1 VKKSGLLFLFFL
13 LFLCPFTRAQSAISL
28 SEDVFMALQQT
39 NNGEGK
45 VLIHQDP
52 RISELVNRHILR
64 NKRSGGI
71 DGYRIRIFSDI
82 GPRAR
87 QASDETKARF
97 FEIFPEID
105 IYREYDSPYFKVYVG
120 DYRTKNEAIKDF
132 KRIRRYFPAA
142 FIVPDKINYPDFE
155 NE

>member
-1 VKKSGLLFLFFL
+1 MLKG
-13 LFLCPFTRAQSAISL
+13 QSEMSL
-28 SEDVFMALQQT
+28 SEDVFMAIQQT
-39 NNGEGK
+39 HDDGGK

-64 NKRSGGI
+64 NRRSGGI

-87 QASDETKARF
+87 QASDEAKARF
-97 FEIFPEID
+97 FERFPEIA

-132 KRIRRYFPAA
+132 KRIRHSFPAA